1 MVGDRQKNRERTLDH
16 ANLAAGADAMLDGRF
31 DAGNHFYPL
40 RVQYE
45 DTDAGGIVYHA
56 QYLAFAE
63 RARSAWL
70 RCLGIDQPA
79 MLADDGLGFVVRRI
93 EVDFHLPAGLGDVLD
108 VESGLLRLGGA
119 SLKLATKNHKSRK
132 SPYSCPTCRR
142 HRACRAGR
150 WGAAKNMS
158 AAGGGQSQIFRS
170 GIVRWI
176 TSTGE
181 RCERKCYLDE
191 NRG

>member
-1 MVGDRQKNRERTLDH
+1 MMVGDRQKNRAGNFDL
-16 ANLAAGADAMLDGRF
+16 ANLAPGADAMLDGRF
-31 DAGNHFYPL
+31 EAGNHLYPL

-56 QYLAFAE
+56 QYLAFTE

-93 EVDFHLPAGLGDVLD
+93 EIDFHLPAGLGDILD

-119 SLKLATKNHKSRK
+119 SLKLQQKIINR
-132 SPYSCPTCRR
+132 
-142 HRACRAGR
+142 
-150 WGAAKNMS
+150 
-158 AAGGGQSQIFRS
+158 
-170 GIVRWI
+170 
-176 TSTGE
+176 
-181 RCERKCYLDE
+181 E
-191 NRG
+191 NRHILARLIVNIGLVALADGARPKICRLPAAIKAKFSDLSLADR